1 MTIALRRLALLVVL
15 ASLLAPVSATAS
27 SSASRYHVSIN
38 GLYLFETESDMS
50 FTVNTGTP
58 DRELK
63 LEPGF
68 GLLFAVGFGADVG
81 IRNELE
87 FGYRMSDWDRLDDV
101 ESITSSLM
109 ANGSYTFEAGR
120 LRPYVGAGVG
130 IAIYAVED
138 DQQEFSSS
146 DEDLDD
152 LTLAFQVMAGV
163 GIPMSEKVEARV
175 GYRLFVTEDAD
186 FGDIEM
192 SNIAHSLEAGVLF
205 RF

>member
-1 MTIALRRLALLVVL
+1 
-15 ASLLAPVSATAS
+15 
-27 SSASRYHVSIN
+27 
-38 GLYLFETESDMS
+38 
-50 FTVNTGTP
+50 
-58 DRELK
+58 
-63 LEPGF
+63 
-68 GLLFAVGFGADVG
+68 
-81 IRNELE
+81 
-87 FGYRMSDWDRLDDV
+87 MSDWDRLDDV